1 VTSTFDDGA
10 AASTTTQRQ
19 SYGPF
24 LFQHADSGNWQKLT
38 GWWVTSLCATASTTQ
53 WQGSNFR
60 QPSRV
65 YYARMGAFRTR
76 MCLCGRSPLGRRPLC
91 EFVSASKI
99 SVPRSSGDRFDD
111 WVMGLQFE
119 PSYLHHPV
127 SANRAFPA
135 RRQIG
140 RFCGH
145 FRPVDSQILV
155 RSRILVG
162 FFGVLSLHLKNSV
175 PGCRP

>member
-1 VTSTFDDGA
+1 
-10 AASTTTQRQ
+10 
-19 SYGPF
+19 
-24 LFQHADSGNWQKLT
+24 
-38 GWWVTSLCATASTTQ
+38 
-53 WQGSNFR
+53 
-60 QPSRV
+60 
-65 YYARMGAFRTR
+65 MGAFRTR
-76 MCLCGRSPLGRRPLC
+76 MCLCGRSLLGRRPLC

-145 FRPVDSQILV
+145 FRPVDS
-155 RSRILVG
+155 RILVSG
-162 FFGVLSLHLKNSV
+162 GVRAFWLRFLAPCLCIQKFRSRLPALSARSDRICGRNSDLWATMFRDFGPALHRMLV
-175 PGCRP
+175 RLIT